1 MSILKEQISRAIEL
15 MGLVT
20 EGLTTKITLAEVIE
34 KIIKDNLETK
44 DLELIKDDGGIYM
57 TDAAGSTLKS
67 YLTEFNFTKGSIDD
81 LPKEESLTYNTI
93 NDTVVFEVGPIIA
106 VK

>member
-1 MSILKEQISRAIEL
+1 MNNLNEQILRTKEL

-20 EGLTTKITLAEVIE
+20 EGLVTKITLAEVIK

-57 TDAAGSTLKS
+57 TDGVSTVKS
-67 YLTEFNFTKGSIDD
+67 YLIEFNFTKGSIDD
-81 LPKEESLTYNTI
+81 LPKEESLAYNTI
-93 NDTVVFEVGPIIA
+93 NDTVVFEVGPIIS